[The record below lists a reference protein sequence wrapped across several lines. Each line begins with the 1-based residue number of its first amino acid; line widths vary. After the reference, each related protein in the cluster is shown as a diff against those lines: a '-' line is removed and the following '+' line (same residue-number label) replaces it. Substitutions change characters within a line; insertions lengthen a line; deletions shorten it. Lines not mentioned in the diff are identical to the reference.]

1 MANPLELTFYA
12 RTGYSPNDEPA
23 SDAVIDANA
32 HWTSPLRLQEY
43 DPAKLEAI
51 NVEITDGQLRPVDYL
66 KITDTVTGERYYYY
80 ILTHKRING
89 KVVNI
94 RVALDAFAS
103 VGLANIAFYGNIT
116 RRSLSQEE
124 AEQYPRL
131 AEPWAPK
138 RPLKTRRVI
147 IDVNTNKTVQ
157 IPAHIATS
165 FEDDDTEIAIEKT
178 IDVPQT
184 PLGVP
189 TETDSLSLSALLPA
203 GYPTVAGD
211 TTHTTQ
217 TPWGNLVYTTPYET
231 YYNLSGSALSEF
243 LAKAK
248 KYNALDLIEQ
258 PYYLPSPGN
267 ATVTISEFN
276 QPKIKNKKAYKY
288 YVTMTIRGLA
298 SNTSKV
304 YDDQSTDLNYQQT
317 LDVIV
322 VPDKAGG
329 IYVIPDTIR
338 DTGLNAYT
346 YLDGVYSPFE
356 TVVYNAVGDTPAKF
370 AADGTV
376 EINTQLNAL
385 FESYIDKINAMQMEN
400 MRFKY
405 YKDLGTVKGQAMAFV
420 SELVNSASTST
431 TYVNEL
437 VQTSD
442 VEVEVPKIV
451 QDIKTV
457 QKTPQYKQKVSSV
470 LSNPAVR
477 QESSSK
483 TDFNTVTQTINT
495 RQDAYLVKHPAT
507 TQTQSAY
514 SYTPSSSG
522 TISIPQI
529 KTETKEYYESIPT
542 IVSRQDI
549 TISNPNVYQ
558 SGSVNIPGYDQ
569 TQTGTT
575 TIDAVN
581 VDITGTQTS
590 NAYKQIS
597 KEITRTPGYQTT
609 SITNMQ
615 NVGRDVDQ
623 NVSIAEAASKH
634 VHEVESWDSFKTLI
648 FGGYRNEMHSFMLG
662 NINDYINRWAA
673 IQNDIHNGKV
683 ANLFK
688 NVTLLGNYASTNR
701 LAGKYEILITS
712 LQDEDIVNFDLF
724 LQHFGH
730 AVDEYSSALIR
741 DAGGNYN
748 YVMVGEDAIISNAI
762 HPDLNARLLQQA
774 RAGLRVWKTLIR
786 PENY

>member
-138 RPLKTRRVI
+138 RPLKTRRII

-157 IPAHIATS
+157 IPTHISTT

-178 IDVPQT
+178 VDVPQT

-189 TETDSLSLSALLPA
+189 TEPDSLSLSALLPA

-211 TTHTTQ
+211 TTHTTT
-217 TPWGNLVYTTPYET
+217 TPWGNLVYTTPYEA

-356 TVVYNAVGDTPAKF
+356 TVVYNAAGDTPAKF
-370 AADGTV
+370 ASDGTV

-420 SELVNSASTST
+420 SELVNGVSTATST
-431 TYVNEL
+431 VGEV

-442 VEVEVPKIV
+442 SEISVPKIT
-451 QDIKTV
+451 QQIDTT
-457 QKTPQYKQKVSSV
+457 QKTPQYTQEFSNT
-470 LSNPAVR
+470 LSNPSIR
-477 QESSSK
+477 Q
-483 TDFNTVTQTINT
+483 TNTTETPTNIITQTVNT
-495 RQDAYLVKHPAT
+495 TQDSYLVKHPDV

-529 KTETKEYYESIPT
+529 KTITGSYYETVPRVT
-542 IVSRQDI
+542 SRQEV
-549 TISNPNVYQ
+549 TISNPRVTQ
-558 SGSVNIPGYDQ
+558 TGTLNIPAYDQ
-569 TQTGTT
+569 KQTGTT
-575 TIDAVN
+575 TINAVN
-581 VDITGTQTS
+581 TNVTGTQTTS
-590 NAYKQIS
+590 AYTQTS
-597 KEITRTPGYQTT
+597 KETTKIPQHTTQTT
-609 SITNMQ
+609 TVSSSS
-615 NVGRDVDQ
+615 GRDVEDS
-623 NVSIAEAASKH
+623 VGLAEAASRY
-634 VHEVESWDSFKTLI
+634 VNEVDSWGSMKTLI

-762 HPDLNARLLQQA
+762 QPDLNARLLQQA